1 MKQQRRKLWL
11 LALFGMMSVA
21 SAWAD
26 NVAKIGETEYESL
39 ALAFAEANEATKA
52 TTIVLIANTT
62 ETETITLN
70 PTKAVTLDLAGFTL
84 TSQLNTLS
92 PLFKLTKGTLTIK
105 DSGTTKGGITGTGI
119 IFRIDS
125 REESSVTT
133 ASKASV
139 TVNSGVNVTST
150 DSPCAFIRGYA
161 TFTTNGN
168 LTSSGV
174 YATIQGNGSDTQGS
188 VININGGIVKSN
200 ESNAVYHPQKGT
212 LYVKNAAIV
221 DGVSSG
227 IAIKAG
233 ALYITG
239 GTIKATGASSIPT
252 SGWSNGVNASGC
264 AIQIESNTDYDANGV
279 LVSISGT
286 PTIES
291 TNGAAVY
298 EYVGKGDATKLTQLK
313 VTGGTFKAA
322 TDMDAILLSQQAAE
336 ANVTAVSGGSFS
348 SVLPAAYCAEG
359 YAPVTTQDEN
369 GLYTVAVTEE
379 SGVASIT
386 RDSKTTYY
394 LTVTNALSAAQDG
407 ETVTMQ
413 KDYTS
418 NGASSAAAQL
428 TAQKSITLDLN
439 GHTIE
444 HTNSKNALYV
454 SGSSGKIPTII
465 VKNGTVKSN
474 ATAIKAGTYAVVT
487 IEDDV
492 TVIGNYGIEVG
503 GGQTTLTTTGT
514 ITGTEAGIY
523 IAGAG
528 TSYSNK
534 IVNVE
539 GGTISGQ
546 YGIYSYQAAT
556 VNVSDGA
563 ISGTVAAIALN
574 GYQAYSETSGYTIH
588 LNVTGGTIT
597 GTSGGWAIAGSGNEG
612 DGNYDINISDGTI
625 TSDDAAIYH
634 CNDGVLTVSGGT
646 ITGTTAIYQK
656 SGTLNITGGTI
667 NGTGA
672 AADYTHN
679 GNGANATGDAV
690 VVDNCGY
697 PGGAPVPNIT
707 GGTFNSTNADPIA
720 SYVKQDDPAQ
730 SSATEDPVTGFV
742 SGGTFN
748 KQLPVNV
755 IVAGKICPSS
765 ADSGENFPL
774 TEGSYKATVGDYGYE
789 TFLKAVAATTEEEDV
804 IVLLA
809 NVDDAYTLSV
819 GETLKVKK
827 GEYTLIVNP
836 AGTYVLNETEADGV
850 ITYTLGISEDTDV
863 VLEEGV
869 AYTITADTKVN
880 SVSYKRTFDADRV
893 GKFCAWMLPFDYTI
907 TDADL
912 GDFDFF
918 KIGMIAHAAAAG
930 ETEDP
935 DKIWVFLAEMTTDRV
950 LKANKP
956 YVVRPKS
963 ALTNREFA
971 LTGDN
976 VTLKAKTDA
985 AMLTTE
991 TTTETYSF
999 YPTYASTT
1007 GGEDYIYYVST
1018 AGQISKSKTV
1028 AVDPYRWIIKVTA
1041 KNDANY
1047 APRLGFVEGEGS
1059 ETSGIDTVAPADG
1072 KAVVEGYYL
1081 LNGTR
1086 VQQPAKGVH
1095 IVKYADGTVKKVNI
1109 K

>member
-92 PLFKLTKGTLTIK
+92 PLFKLTKGTLIIK

-212 LYVKNAAIV
+212 LNVKNAAIV

-239 GTIKATGASSIPT
+239 GTIKATGASNIPT

-386 RDSKTTYY
+386 RDGKTTYY

-418 NGASSAAAQL
+418 SALSSAAQL

-454 SGSSGKIPTII
+454 SGSSGKNPIII

-474 ATAIKAGTYAVVT
+474 ATAIKAGANAIVT
-487 IEDDV
+487 IENDV

-546 YGIYSYQAAT
+546 YGIYSNQAAT

-563 ISGTVAAIALN
+563 ISGTFAAIALN

-597 GTSGGWAIAGSGNEG
+597 GTSGGWAIAGSGNKG

-697 PGGAPVPNIT
+697 PGGAPEPNIT

-730 SSATEDPVTGFV
+730 SSATEEPVTGFV
-742 SGGTFN
+742 SGGNFN
-748 KQLPVNV
+748 KQLPADV
-755 IVAGKICPSS
+755 IAADKICPSEANETDGTFS
-765 ADSGENFPL
+765 L
-774 TEGSYKATVGDYGYE
+774 TTGSYAATVGDYGYE
-789 TFLKAVAATTEEEDV
+789 DFGKAVAAITAEDDI

-809 NVDDAYTLSV
+809 DVNSDFTLAE
-819 GETLKVKK
+819 GKTLKVKK
-827 GEYTLIVNP
+827 GTFNLTVVTPTEGDYFL
-836 AGTYVLNETEADGV
+836 ETAEADG
-850 ITYTLGISEDTDV
+850 ITTYTVTAAENKDYDIAEGENYNLTKDV
-863 VLEEGV
+863 TVKS
-869 AYTITADTKVN
+869 ATYT
-880 SVSYKRTFDADRV
+880 RTFGSERV
-893 GKFCAWMLPFDYTI
+893 EKYQAWFIPFDYTI
-907 TDADL
+907 TTEDISNI
-912 GDFDFF
+912 DFF
-918 KIGMIAHAAAAG
+918 SIHMIAHAPAEG
-930 ETEDP
+930 EQEDP
-935 DKIWVFLAEMTTDRV
+935 NKIWIFLNAMNSGDKLT
-950 LKANKP
+950 ANTP
-956 YVVRPKS
+956 YVIKPKKELTDYEFTTSS
-963 ALTNREFA
+963 A
-971 LTGDN
+971 
-976 VTLKAKTDA
+976 TLKAVDA
-985 AMLTTE
+985 TERLSCSTTSDDYKFYGTYSSVKATTE
-991 TTTETYSF
+991 EPF
-999 YPTYASTT
+999 
-1007 GGEDYIYYVST
+1007 YYVNIK
-1018 AGQISKSKTV
+1018 GQISRGTTV
-1028 AVDPYRWIIKVTA
+1028 TVGPHRWIMKTTA
-1041 KNDANY
+1041 KVLPIGFIEIDDQTTAIQTIHNKDA
-1047 APRLGFVEGEGS
+1047 E
-1059 ETSGIDTVAPADG
+1059 
-1072 KAVVEGYYL
+1072 VEGYYTL
-1081 LNGTR
+1081 DGVS
-1086 VQQPAKGVH
+1086 VQLPVKGIYV
-1095 IVKYADGTVKKVNI
+1095 VKYANGTTKKITVK
-1109 K
+1109 